1 MEKTDLFNAYYGED
15 PDYYSDKM
23 TEYEDGHKFSF
34 NFWAGFF
41 GCFWFFYRKMYVAG
55 TIVMFFTAIET
66 ILSYYYI
73 LSIDPPVS
81 SLYFHFFQVINFF
94 IFLLIISF
102 LANTVYIKK
111 SILVVKKVLLE
122 HKPEEPDS
130 KDLALLSMK
139 GGVSVAASIIP
150 LAILF
155 VFAIGV
161 SAYLFAY
168 HIYI

>member
-1 MEKTDLFNAYYGED
+1 
-15 PDYYSDKM
+15 
-23 TEYEDGHKFSF
+23 
-34 NFWAGFF
+34 
-41 GCFWFFYRKMYVAG
+41 
-55 TIVMFFTAIET
+55 
-66 ILSYYYI
+66 
-73 LSIDPPVS
+73 
-81 SLYFHFFQVINFF
+81 
-94 IFLLIISF
+94 
-102 LANTVYIKK
+102 
-111 SILVVKKVLLE
+111 LLE